1 MREEAFGFVQPLDL
15 AGTYRMATMRVPA
28 PMREETNGSAQP
40 LNSAWTNVRKLPM
53 ATLTVVEEFTD
64 CVPVAVR

>member
-28 PMREETNGSAQP
+28 PMREEKNGSAQP
-40 LNSAWTNVRKLPM
+40 LECAWTNVRKLPM
-53 ATLTVVEEFTD
+53 ATPSVGEEFTD
-64 CVPVAVR
+64 CVPEVA